1 MKISINHSICPSLSY
16 ENFFKLAKDLE
27 IPNVEIRN
35 DLLNLKFD
43 LKAINEISDLKEK
56 YKINV
61 ISINALQK
69 FNIWN
74 KERKDELLYLCN
86 AAKKI
91 NCKGIVLVPLNSGK
105 YYEEDQ
111 RLSLLKNSLNEIDF
125 ILSDYAIKGYVE
137 PLGFKS
143 SSLRYKSDV
152 IDLLNTIENQSKFSL
167 VHDTFHHT
175 VADDKSI
182 YVEHTSIV
190 HISGVKNL
198 VEESY
203 NFTDEMRE
211 LIDES
216 DRIKNVEQINF
227 FLKNKFNGFF
237 SIEPFS
243 EKIQKSK
250 NHLQLIKETLKF
262 INQHRYY

>member
-35 DLLNLKFD
+35 DLLNLNFD

-74 KERKDELLYLCN
+74 KERKDELLFLCN

-111 RLSLLKNSLNEIDF
+111 RLSLLKNSLNEIGF

-152 IDLLNTIENQSKFSL
+152 IDLLDTIENKSKFSL

-175 VADDKSI
+175 VAEDKSI

-198 VEESY
+198 LEESY

-243 EKIQKSK
+243 EKIQESK

>member
-35 DLLNLKFD
+35 DLLNLNFD

-74 KERKDELLYLCN
+74 KERKDELLFLCN

-111 RLSLLKNSLNEIDF
+111 RLSLLKNSLNEIGL

-152 IDLLNTIENQSKFSL
+152 IDLLDTIENKSKFSL

-175 VADDKSI
+175 VAEDKSI

-227 FLKNKFNGFF
+227 FLKNKFNSFF

-243 EKIQKSK
+243 EKIQESK